1 MVISAVVRKTIRRVP
16 KITRTNTGPSSA
28 RVGRYTRLKP
38 TLSKKT
44 VQTPADI
51 KKAEA
56 VKIEH
61 KIRHRHDAQILLRA
75 KRRFGHVKRGRP
87 KKSKID
93 VNPELERLNW
103 RTNVVPIAVGTS
115 AGTTASAAG
124 LIGTGYTLPSAH
136 AQVVGTQD
144 TTPTS
149 SNPLGGI
156 IAIGQDFYTGA
167 ANVGADYAGMVDPRT
182 YQEKLIKS
190 ATYDKHGYEVTA
202 AVYEDAPESKS
213 HVWKVQDAAME
224 QVMTF
229 AFDRPEFER
238 LSKEGNL
245 PFDTA
250 LSKASKVA
258 PAQLVGGLVA
268 EAGIW
273 IGTAGLGRAVWG
285 VSRGVK
291 LSQVAAKAI
300 GKAKGTVPNVIKL
313 SGKKGNIQW
322 DAAPS
327 VNRISFPTTRR
338 GGAKRG
344 LKEAAASMRIDP
356 FQIMGS
362 AQGGGIPKF
371 VPLIG
376 GKGSTFTKHSLPKGP
391 GKMTSKMRAEAQTKL
406 MHDTRKKTAPKKT
419 TTKKTTTKK
428 TAPKKTAPKKKWRP
442 NYKEQKKLITQRW
455 ASKGT
460 AWSSFRE
467 MKKKGNKKKKLSKS
481 SYAKNIARKYPMST
495 AFGVGATGV
504 GGYAALAGH
513 SP

>member
-1 MVISAVVRKTIRRVP
+1 M
-16 KITRTNTGPSSA
+16 
-28 RVGRYTRLKP
+28 KP

-56 VKIEH
+56 VKVEQ
-61 KIRHRHDAQILLRA
+61 KIRRATGSDAQILLRA

-136 AQVVGTQD
+136 AQVVGTQV
-144 TTPTS
+144 TTPTSSNPLMARTATPTS

-156 IAIGQDFYTGA
+156 IAIGQDFYTGV

-190 ATYDKHGYEVTA
+190 ATYDKHGYEVTS
-202 AVYEDAPESKS
+202 AVYKDPPESKS

-224 QVMTF
+224 QAVQF
-229 AFDRPEFER
+229 VFDRPEFER

-291 LSQVAAKAI
+291 LSRVAAKAI
-300 GKAKGTVPNVIKL
+300 GEEKGTVPKVY
-313 SGKKGNIQW
+313 GKHV
-322 DAAPS
+322 DF
-327 VNRISFPTTRR
+327 VERVSFPTTIR

-356 FQIMGS
+356 FGFGAIP
-362 AQGGGIPKF
+362 IPKF
-371 VPLIG
+371 VTPKIPLIGGKKIPLIG
-376 GKGSTFTKHSLPKGP
+376 GKGSTRTKHSLPKGP
-391 GKMTSKMRAEAQTKL
+391 RKTTSKMRADVKTKGMEDKRKPKPHMWWQKDL
-406 MHDTRKKTAPKKT
+406 KITPKKTAPKKTTIKKT
-419 TTKKTTTKK
+419 TTKKTTT
-428 TAPKKTAPKKKWRP
+428 KKKWRP

-460 AWSSFRE
+460 KQS
-467 MKKKGNKKKKLSKS
+467 KKKGNKKKKLSKS

>member
-1 MVISAVVRKTIRRVP
+1 MVVSRIRKTNKTVP
-16 KITRTNTGPSSA
+16 KITRTQSGPKRVVRSDFRGSVVLNKKHGTPSPRRGARQKVWRKPVATGATGSIVGGGIIGTAYAEEVPQPTTLPPPPHRLPLVGTVRVESTRGRTRQPGKLPPVPSTFTASG
-28 RVGRYTRLKP
+28 VGKGVFDDIH
-38 TLSKKT
+38 ST
-44 VQTPADI
+44 VQSAGGSIGKIGDVGYWQSVGGVVQSEKDRIMNTTPNMVLDQVQQGI
-51 KKAEA
+51 SDR
-56 VKIEH
+56 V
-61 KIRHRHDAQILLRA
+61 D
-75 KRRFGHVKRGRP
+75 
-87 KKSKID
+87 
-93 VNPELERLNW
+93 
-103 RTNVVPIAVGTS
+103 AVGGALDQVNS
-115 AGTTASAAG
+115 FFN
-124 LIGTGYTLPSAH
+124 PFPEAH
-136 AQVVGTQD
+136 AQVVGTPVD
-144 TTPTS
+144 TPTS

-224 QVMTF
+224 QAMTF

-300 GKAKGTVPNVIKL
+300 KKGTTLAGPK
-313 SGKKGNIQW
+313 GKIGVMQGLPDYLGKT
-322 DAAPS
+322 
-327 VNRISFPTTRR
+327 SFPTTRR

-391 GKMTSKMRAEAQTKL
+391 GKMTSKMRAEAQTKK
-406 MHDTRKKTAPKKT
+406 MPDMRKKT

-428 TAPKKTAPKKKWRP
+428 TT
-442 NYKEQKKLITQRW
+442 T
-455 ASKGT
+455 
-460 AWSSFRE
+460 
-467 MKKKGNKKKKLSKS
+467 
-481 SYAKNIARKYPMST
+481 
-495 AFGVGATGV
+495 
-504 GGYAALAGH
+504 
-513 SP
+513 